1 MTDIQKRVGV
11 YLRVSTAQKQTT
23 LNQRMELDEVCKR
36 NDWNI
41 VEYYDETISGTKSI
55 DDRKELKRMLKDA
68 SSGFFDMVVVF
79 SVCRVARSMK
89 HLVSVMTHLDEL
101 GCDIYSHQQGIRTD
115 TSMGRMFFQ
124 LCGVMSEVENSIRL
138 DRQLIGI
145 KRAKS
150 QGVVFGRKRVVDD
163 NMELKIVELRHK
175 GKSIRQIAKNVGISV
190 GRTHQ
195 VIRDRK
201 SVLVN
206 T

>member
-1 MTDIQKRVGV
+1 MTIGQKRVGV
-11 YLRVSTAQKQTT
+11 YLRVSTSQRQTT

-55 DDRKELKRMLKDA
+55 DDRKELKRMLNDA

-79 SVCRVARSMK
+79 SVCRIARSMT
-89 HLVSVMTHLDEL
+89 HLVTVMTHLDEL

-124 LCGVMSEVENSIRL
+124 LMGCLSECEMSIRK
-138 DRQLIGI
+138 DRQMIGI

-150 QGVVFGRKRVVDD
+150 QGIKFGRKDVVDED
-163 NMELKIVELRHK
+163 MELKIVELRHK
-175 GKSIRQIAKNVGISV
+175 GKSIRVIAKNVGISV
-190 GRTHQ
+190 GRTHKFIKDQ
-195 VIRDRK
+195 ECA
-201 SVLVN
+201 LVDF
-206 T
+206 